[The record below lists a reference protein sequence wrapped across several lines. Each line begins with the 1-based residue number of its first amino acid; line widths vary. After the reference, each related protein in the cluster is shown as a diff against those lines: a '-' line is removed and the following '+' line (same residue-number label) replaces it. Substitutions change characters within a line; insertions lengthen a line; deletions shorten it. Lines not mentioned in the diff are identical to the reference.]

1 MLKYLL
7 IAVVVIWLL
16 YSPILR
22 RARQLKRDRRTAAPT
37 AAPGPAKAPQVEDM
51 VACAH
56 CGVHLPASEA
66 FRDAARLIWKLGGT
80 QETVYG
86 LAGLGDTFASA
97 FSPLGR
103 NRQFGELLGQ
113 GNTIAKAQSVVK
125 DTVEG
130 ITAVDCLHK
139 LALREKLR
147 LPVLQAAYDVV
158 VGKEKSGKVFE
169 ELLKNL

>member
-66 FRDAARLIWKLGGT
+66 FRDAVNRPYCSDVHRIAGPSAR
-80 QETVYG
+80 
-86 LAGLGDTFASA
+86 
-97 FSPLGR
+97 R
-103 NRQFGELLGQ
+103 
-113 GNTIAKAQSVVK
+113 
-125 DTVEG
+125 
-130 ITAVDCLHK
+130 
-139 LALREKLR
+139 
-147 LPVLQAAYDVV
+147 
-158 VGKEKSGKVFE
+158 SGS
-169 ELLKNL
+169 